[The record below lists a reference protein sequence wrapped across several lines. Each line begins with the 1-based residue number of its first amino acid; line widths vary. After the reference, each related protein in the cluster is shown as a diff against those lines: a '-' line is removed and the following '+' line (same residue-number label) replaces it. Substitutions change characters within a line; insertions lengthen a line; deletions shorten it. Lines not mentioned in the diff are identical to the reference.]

1 MFVQVTR
8 GLMVAAT
15 AVAAVVAMVWTSQQT
30 DDGPASFGV
39 LMESITK
46 AETVRLE
53 IVRDDQTELLEDF
66 SKVVG
71 EIELTS
77 LVSRMSLD
85 RHEETGELIDLAISA
100 PCQS

>member
-1 MFVQVTR
+1 MEGGAFQSKKLAKASLDYKFVFLHQTAEDSVPSYKLVT
-8 GLMVAAT
+8 
-15 AVAAVVAMVWTSQQT
+15 
-30 DDGPASFGV
+30 
-39 LMESITK
+39 E
-46 AETVRLE
+46 EYLE
-53 IVRDDQTELLEDF
+53 EDF